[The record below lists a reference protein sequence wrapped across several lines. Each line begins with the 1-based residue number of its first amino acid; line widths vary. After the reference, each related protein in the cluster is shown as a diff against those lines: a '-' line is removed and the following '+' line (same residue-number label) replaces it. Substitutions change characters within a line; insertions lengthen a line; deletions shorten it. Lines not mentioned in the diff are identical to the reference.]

1 MTFRRI
7 SSDNNSTLRNVDI
20 LVCQVSN
27 SIQGY
32 NSILYSLINDI
43 SSPNLDHFF
52 EINYVSWSTTHFIL
66 SVWFCHK
73 RDSNTY
79 IFNLTKVFVILLSY
93 KSQRYRKTF
102 IMIQNSSRE
111 KVFKLNKTYH
121 TRLKT
126 FFIQYLIQ
134 TWDPFENIIFKGQ

>member
-43 SSPNLDHFF
+43 SSLNLDHFF
-52 EINYVSWSTTHFIL
+52 EIIYVSWSTTHLIL

-79 IFNLTKVFVILLSY
+79 IFILAKVMWARDNINPRDIEKHLLWYKILPV
-93 KSQRYRKTF
+93 KRF
-102 IMIQNSSRE
+102 SSLIRRIIHASRL
-111 KVFKLNKTYH
+111 FYSIFNADLRPIRTYH
-121 TRLKT
+121 
-126 FFIQYLIQ
+126 I
-134 TWDPFENIIFKGQ
+134 

>member
-43 SSPNLDHFF
+43 SSLNLDHFF
-52 EINYVSWSTTHFIL
+52 EIIYVSWSTTHLIL
-66 SVWFCHK
+66 SVWFRHK

-79 IFNLTKVFVILLSY
+79 IFILAQLMWARNPRDIEKHLFWYTILLVKRFSNLI
-93 KSQRYRKTF
+93 RR
-102 IMIQNSSRE
+102 IIQALR
-111 KVFKLNKTYH
+111 
-121 TRLKT
+121 
-126 FFIQYLIQ
+126 
-134 TWDPFENIIFKGQ
+134 IFYSIFNADLRHIRTCSI

>member
-7 SSDNNSTLRNVDI
+7 SSDNNLTLRNVDI

-52 EINYVSWSTTHFIL
+52 EIIYVSWSTTHLIL

-79 IFNLTKVFVILLSY
+79 IFILAKDYDNINPRDKKKHLLLY
-93 KSQRYRKTF
+93 KILHVKSF
-102 IMIQNSSRE
+102 SSLIRRIIYASRL
-111 KVFKLNKTYH
+111 FYSIFNADLRPIRTYY
-121 TRLKT
+121 
-126 FFIQYLIQ
+126 I
-134 TWDPFENIIFKGQ
+134 